1 MTNQEL
7 LLAMGISFVCLL
19 ITLYIANKT
28 ASEEKKKENEYENR

>member
-19 ITLYIANKT
+19 ITLYISNKI
-28 ASEEKKKENEYENR
+28 ASAEKKKEKEYEN